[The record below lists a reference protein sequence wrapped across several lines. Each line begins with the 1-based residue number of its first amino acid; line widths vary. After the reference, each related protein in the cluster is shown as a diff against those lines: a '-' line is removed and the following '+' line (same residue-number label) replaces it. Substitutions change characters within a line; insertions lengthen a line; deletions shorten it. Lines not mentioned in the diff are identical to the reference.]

1 MPARMSRAVAVVSVC
16 FSDGAFAA
24 DRNSHADPAPSKIE
38 RLSSP
43 RTTQPILN
51 IPGQTIVL
59 TRQMLDDMNATS
71 MRDALRST
79 AGVTVRR

>member
-1 MPARMSRAVAVVSVC
+1 MPARVLRAIAVVAVC
-16 FSDGAFAA
+16 FADGAFAA
-24 DRNSHADPAPSKIE
+24 DRSSHADPAPSKIE
-38 RLSSP
+38 RLSP
-43 RTTQPILN
+43 PWATQPILN

-79 AGVTVRR
+79 AGVTARR